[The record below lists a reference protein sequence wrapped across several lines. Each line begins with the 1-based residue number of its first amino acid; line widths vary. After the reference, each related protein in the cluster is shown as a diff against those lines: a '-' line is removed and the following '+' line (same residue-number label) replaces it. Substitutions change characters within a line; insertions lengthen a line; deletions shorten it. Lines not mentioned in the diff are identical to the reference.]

1 MSVRNLKK
9 KSETDWARIDRM
21 TDDEID
27 TSDIPPLDDAF
38 FKSAKWLLPR
48 WCIDLGDFKQ
58 AKQFAEHILK
68 RKWQQ
73 DLTETPVQSLEH
85 RAFNTSLIVSYS
97 RPFHNNKT
105 VQGAPKSSLRKQVV
119 KVLNDSE
126 VELHN
131 RILKLRDTVIAHS
144 DGRALQVFSSTDFGL
159 TFMRVVENLS
169 ESEVRLLKSMIKKWI
184 DYLGLER
191 SELRR
196 RLAEAVQGNGNKMVS
211 TENRARSK
219 KKRRIA

>member
-9 KSETDWARIDRM
+9 KSETDWARIDKM

-48 WCIDLGDFKQ
+48 WCIDLGDFRQ
-58 AKQFAEHILK
+58 AKEFAEHILK

-73 DLTETPVQSLEH
+73 DLNETPVQSLEH
-85 RAFNTSLIVSYS
+85 RAFNMSLIVSYA

-105 VQGAPKSSLRKQVV
+105 LKGAPGSSLRKQVV
-119 KVLNDSE
+119 EVLNEAE
-126 VELHN
+126 VELHD

-144 DGRALQVFSSTDFGL
+144 DGRALRVFSSTDFGFN
-159 TFMRVVENLS
+159 FMRVVENLS
-169 ESEVRLLKSMIKKWI
+169 ESEVRLLKRMTKKWS
-184 DYLGLER
+184 DYLGIER
-191 SELRR
+191 LKFKK
-196 RLAEAVQGNGNKMVS
+196 RLAQAFQGDRNRTEPVQNHV
-211 TENRARSK
+211 RA
-219 KKRRIA
+219 KR